1 MTLVRYTPEKE
12 ETATSSNVVDVSF
25 GLWEE
30 EEEEQLER
38 KHKKVAV
45 VLVVV
50 VVVSFFFWGCLP

>member
-30 EEEEQLER
+30 EEEEEELER
-38 KHKKVAV
+38 KHR
-45 VLVVV
+45 LR
-50 VVVSFFFWGCLP
+50 WY

>member
-30 EEEEQLER
+30 EEEEELER
-38 KHKKVAV
+38 KHIKVAV
-45 VLVVV
+45 VLVV

>member
-30 EEEEQLER
+30 EEEEEELER

-50 VVVSFFFWGCLP
+50 VVSFFFWGCLP

>member
-30 EEEEQLER
+30 EEEEELER